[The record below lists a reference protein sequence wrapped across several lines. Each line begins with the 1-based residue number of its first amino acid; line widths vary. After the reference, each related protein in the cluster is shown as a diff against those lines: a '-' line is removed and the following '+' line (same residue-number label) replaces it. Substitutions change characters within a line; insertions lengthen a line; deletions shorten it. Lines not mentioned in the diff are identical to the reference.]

1 MGKTVRREAL
11 GVRRNT
17 SHLTPHASPAA
28 DASPTKVMVQYACPA
43 EELPSEAEIIRWA
56 RAALA
61 DRRGTVTVRLV
72 DEQEGAALNLSYRHK
87 PGATNVLSFPFE
99 PPVGVAASVQD
110 YLGDIVIC
118 APVVAR
124 EAQQQYKS
132 GEAHWA
138 HMVVHGC
145 LHLAGHDHQ
154 HEAEA
159 RAMEALETRI
169 MNTLSYPDPYL
180 EHELQNL

>member
-1 MGKTVRREAL
+1 MGSEAL
-11 GVRRNT
+11 GVRRSNT
-17 SHLTPHASPAA
+17 SPLTPHASPI
-28 DASPTKVMVQYACPA
+28 KVVVQYA
-43 EELPSEAEIIRWA
+43 LPPQGLPGEAEIIRWA

-61 DRRGTVTVRLV
+61 ERRGTITVRLV

-87 PGATNVLSFPFE
+87 SGATNVLSFPFE
-99 PPVGVAASVQD
+99 PPEGVAPSVQD

-124 EAQQQYKS
+124 EAQEQHKS
-132 GEAHWA
+132 SEAHWA
-138 HMVVHGC
+138 HIVVHGC
-145 LHLAGHDHQ
+145 LHLAGYDHQ

-159 RAMEALETRI
+159 RTMEALETRI
-169 MNTLSYPDPYL
+169 MNKLSYPDPYL

>member
-1 MGKTVRREAL
+1 
-11 GVRRNT
+11 
-17 SHLTPHASPAA
+17 
-28 DASPTKVMVQYACPA
+28 MVQYACPVA
-43 EELPSEAEIIRWA
+43 GLPSEAEIIRWA

-61 DRRGTVTVRLV
+61 ARRGTVTVRLV
-72 DEQEGAALNLSYRHK
+72 DEQEGAALNRSYRNK

-99 PPVGVAASVQD
+99 PPVAVAASVQD

-124 EAQQQYKS
+124 EAREQHKP

-145 LHLAGHDHQ
+145 LHLAGYDHQ
-154 HEAEA
+154 HETEA
-159 RAMEALETRI
+159 SAMEALETRI
-169 MNTLSYPDPYL
+169 MNKLSYPDPYL

>member
-1 MGKTVRREAL
+1 MKRAVRGGSSGARSDTS
-11 GVRRNT
+11 RRA
-17 SHLTPHASPAA
+17 SHASPV
-28 DASPTKVMVQYACPA
+28 KVIVQYACP
-43 EELPSEAEIIRWA
+43 ETGLPGETEIVRWA

-61 DRRGTVTVRLV
+61 DRRGAITVRIV
-72 DEQEGAALNLSYRHK
+72 DEQEGAELNRSYRHK
-87 PGATNVLSFPFE
+87 RGATNVLSFSFE
-99 PPVGVAASVQD
+99 PPEGVASSVQN

-124 EAQQQYKS
+124 EAQEQLKP
-132 GEAHWA
+132 GGAHWA

-145 LHLAGHDHQ
+145 LHLAGHDHR

-169 MNTLSYPDPYL
+169 MNTLNYSDPYF
-180 EHELQNL
+180 EHALRNV